1 MKFKLIIDRDRPEE
15 VQVYAH
21 RENRLT
27 RAIERLCEE
36 DAVRLIGYRDREMIP
51 LNLFDVCCFVVENN
65 KIYALT
71 SVDKLQL
78 KCRLYALEERL
89 PDGFVKLNQSCIAN
103 LSRIERFDASLAGTL
118 TVRFQNGYTDY
129 VSRRNL
135 RNVKE
140 RLGKSHE

>member
-51 LNLFDVCCFVVENN
+51 LNLSDVCCFVVENN

-78 KCRLYALEERL
+78 KCRLYALEETL

-103 LSRIERFDASLAGTL
+103 LSRIERFDASFAGTL